1 MKQLALAIVIVLAAH
16 STAFA
21 TWSVIALDAKTGQV
35 IISSAT
41 CVRQASFPQ
50 RQPNPARD
58 LMDVQA
64 VIIPGVGIA
73 ACQAGVDNTR
83 ENQMLVYNELRKGTP
98 PAQILEMLKKD
109 PNVERRQF
117 GIVAMPN
124 GGTITERNN
133 RAGFNGSGNSQSSL
147 FFGGQV
153 GDIHYQVQGNT
164 LLGLQVVHGAALAF
178 TRASGTM
185 ADRVMAA
192 MEAADVNGGDHRC
205 NCGNNPLDFVPCDDK
220 TAHVAYIAIANKDD
234 QLGTTHN
241 DGKYY
246 TYISVT
252 DANTVKGESG
262 NPVRTLRTRYDAWK
276 KGGSARTAA
285 PDASPFKLGSTPA
298 ATTRTQSL
306 DHILPPR
313 DSMGGTPTRFEWTAI
328 DGADRYSLGIWG
340 EADNMVFRQD
350 NIPTASLAW
359 PPDFKPEM
367 GTYWWQVTALRGDQ
381 PLMESGRSAFVINR

>member
-1 MKQLALAIVIVLAAH
+1 MKKIALAAFMILAAH

-21 TWSVIALDAKTGQV
+21 TWSVIALDAATGQV

-41 CVRQASFPQ
+41 CVRQAGFP
-50 RQPNPARD
+50 RREPNPARD

-64 VIIPGVGIA
+64 VIIPGVGVA

-83 ENQMLVYNELRKGTP
+83 ENQMLVYNELKKGTP

-109 PNVERRQF
+109 PNIERRQF
-117 GIVAMPN
+117 GIIAMPN
-124 GGTITERNN
+124 GGTITARNN

-153 GDIHYQVQGNT
+153 GDIYYQVQGNT
-164 LLGLQVVHGAALAF
+164 LLGYDVVHDAALAF

-220 TAHVAYIAIANKDD
+220 TSHVAYITIANKED

-246 TYISVT
+246 AYISVT
-252 DANTVKGESG
+252 DENTVKGESG
-262 NPVRTLRTRYDAWK
+262 NPVKTLRLRYDAWK
-276 KGGSARTAA
+276 KAGSKRMPA
-285 PDASPFKLGSTPA
+285 PE
-298 ATTRTQSL
+298 
-306 DHILPPR
+306 
-313 DSMGGTPTRFEWTAI
+313 PT
-328 DGADRYSLGIWG
+328 L
-340 EADNMVFRQD
+340 
-350 NIPTASLAW
+350 
-359 PPDFKPEM
+359 FKPK
-367 GTYWWQVTALRGDQ
+367 T
-381 PLMESGRSAFVINR
+381 